1 MEESLTMKRIICD
14 IDKCLG
20 CRTCQIACAIEHSQ
34 SQDLSKA
41 IHESPLPGYRVMIE
55 YVENIPV
62 PLQCRHCEDAPCV
75 RVCPTHCLEKEPN
88 NGVVRAHR
96 ERCIGCTW
104 CVLTC
109 PFGAVRMRHM
119 DRAILKCDL
128 CEKRQA
134 TGKGP
139 ACVDACPTRALR
151 YRVVEE
157 ETQDKRR
164 RVIREFLLAQAKPE
178 PASEA
183 R

>member
-1 MEESLTMKRIICD
+1 MKRIICD
-14 IDKCLG
+14 VEKCLG
-20 CRTCQIACAIEHSQ
+20 CRTCQIACAVEHSQ
-34 SQDLSKA
+34 SKDLSKA
-41 IHESPLPGYRVMIE
+41 ILESPLPGYRVMVE
-55 YVENIPV
+55 YVENMPV

-75 RVCPTHCLEKEPN
+75 RVCPTHCLEKEPL

-104 CVLTC
+104 CVLVC
-109 PFGAVRMRHM
+109 PFGAVRMRPA

-128 CEKRQA
+128 CEERQA
-134 TGKGP
+134 EGKGP
-139 ACVDACPTRALR
+139 ACVDACPTKALR

-164 RVIREFLLAQAKPE
+164 RVIREFLLAQPR
-178 PASEA
+178 SEQPPTPGV